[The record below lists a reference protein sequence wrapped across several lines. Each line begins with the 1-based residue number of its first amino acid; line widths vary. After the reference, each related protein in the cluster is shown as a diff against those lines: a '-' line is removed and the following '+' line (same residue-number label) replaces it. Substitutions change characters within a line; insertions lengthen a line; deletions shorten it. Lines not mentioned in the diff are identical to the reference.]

1 MKGRAASLEFLFLRE
16 KVPFACCVGEMGF
29 ALLYRGAGF
38 CLRRAET
45 GKAGMFRPFSC
56 PVWKAQRDGVGCTWR
71 RWLLA
76 NIYLYLK
83 GIFMKGAPLRKRAG
97 MLFPEGRTSKEAI
110 MIDFKVD
117 ESLCVSCGACVKKIV
132 CIRLSA
138 WTRTP

>member
-1 MKGRAASLEFLFLRE
+1 MPPCMKGRAASLEFLFLRE

-45 GKAGMFRPFSC
+45 GKAGMFRPF
-56 PVWKAQRDGVGCTWR
+56 
-71 RWLLA
+71 
-76 NIYLYLK
+76 
-83 GIFMKGAPLRKRAG
+83 F
-97 MLFPEGRTSKEAI
+97 
-110 MIDFKVD
+110 
-117 ESLCVSCGACVKKIV
+117 VSCVESAKGWGWLYVEKVASGKHLFVLKRHFYAGLASKIV